1 MRRFALL
8 TALALAAAAQAQVVV
23 GPTINPA
30 NGKRYY
36 RLAPT
41 TWADANARAAAL
53 GGSLATIHESTTNEW
68 VRANIAAFG
77 NNTAECFIGINDIA
91 IENFYNWIGGE
102 PAVWFNWSP
111 GEPNNGN
118 GLEDLGAMIPST
130 GRWNDRG
137 DWAVL
142 PAIVEVDGDIRVPA
156 EYPTIQSALNAALN
170 GQTIVVAPG
179 TYVGT
184 LNFGTKRIVLRS
196 SGGPRVTTIV
206 TTNTTDGLTL
216 AGGQGPETVI
226 EGFTIRP
233 QTTVTRTVVLRDSP
247 VLRNCIITGAE
258 EAGVFIGGSATIS
271 DCLITGIRPGLGIYA
286 RSYTGN
292 RVNPTIQNC
301 TIVGNLK
308 GIEATADQ
316 SPFPT
321 IVNINNCI
329 IYDNNGQ
336 LSAGPE
342 SQFRVTHSNIEGGY
356 PGVGN
361 IDMPPRFVNA
371 PGADFIYGVS
381 DDFRLAA
388 DSPCVDRGNAAA
400 RRPMTAIVTLNDLDG
415 NTRIMDDPA
424 SQATVPAIDMGALE
438 RVPVIPTPNP
448 CPVDFN
454 VDGFVDFFDY
464 DAFVEAFEFGCSS

>member
-1 MRRFALL
+1 MSRCLAVL
-8 TALALAAAAQAQVVV
+8 TALALATAAQAQVVV
-23 GPTINPA
+23 GPTINPN

-36 RLAPT
+36 RLTPT

-68 VRANIAAFG
+68 IRVNIATFG
-77 NNTAECFIGINDIA
+77 GNTTECFIGLNDVA
-91 IENFYNWIGGE
+91 TEGAYSWTSGD
-102 PAVWFNWSP
+102 PTVWFNWSA
-111 GEPNNGN
+111 GEPNNGG
-118 GLEDLGAMIPST
+118 GLEDLSAMIPST

-156 EYPTIQSALNAALN
+156 EYPTIQTALNAALN

-184 LNFGTKRIVLRS
+184 LNFGTKRVVLRS
-196 SGGPRVTTIV
+196 EGGPRVTSIV
-206 TTNTTDGLTL
+206 TTNPSDGLTL

-233 QTTVTRTVVLRDSP
+233 QTTATRTVVLRDSS
-247 VLRNCIITGAE
+247 VLRNCIITGADQV
-258 EAGVFIGGSATIS
+258 GVLLGGSALVS

-286 RSYTGN
+286 VSYSGN

-308 GIEATADQ
+308 GIEATDGQ

-321 IVNINNCI
+321 IVNVVNCI
-329 IYDNNGQ
+329 IYDNNSQ
-336 LSAGPE
+336 LTLGPE
-342 SQFRVTHSNIEGGY
+342 SQFRVTHSNIQGGY

-361 IDMPPRFVNA
+361 INQPPRFVNA
-371 PGADFIYGVS
+371 PGADFIYGVT

-388 DSPCVDRGNAAA
+388 DSPCIDAGNAAS
-400 RRPMTAIVTLNDLDG
+400 RSPLSSIVELTDLDG
-415 NTRIMDDPA
+415 NTRVIDAPA
-424 SQATVPAIDMGALE
+424 SNGTGQVIDLGALE
-438 RVPVIPTPNP
+438 HIAPVYTPP
-448 CPVDFN
+448 ACSVDFN

-464 DAFVEAFEFGCSS
+464 DAFVEAFEFGC